1 MYTLQIQANLFILN
15 VLFNIIIDKCINT
28 KCVYITVKLKQVAVL
43 DQFQTLFIN
52 TNASS
57 SFASLNRCEGKS

>member
-28 KCVYITVKLKQVAVL
+28 KCVYITVKL
-43 DQFQTLFIN
+43 
-52 TNASS
+52 
-57 SFASLNRCEGKS
+57 